1 MYVMANFE
9 IHKFGRYLAKFPI
22 TRFLVH
28 PYMLRLLIEADLP
41 PEVFEAIAA
50 MHSVLI
56 GGASL
61 PRILE
66 DQFNA
71 KINSAKVKRT
81 VIVDQIWGM
90 TEAGWVRKFRF
101 TLI

>member
-9 IHKFGRYLAKFPI
+9 IHKFGRYLVKFPI

-28 PYMLRLLIEADLP
+28 PYMLRLLIESNLP

-50 MHSVLI
+50 MNSVLI
-56 GGASL
+56 SGASL
-61 PRILE
+61 PRALE

-71 KINSAKVKRT
+71 KINSTNVKRT
-81 VIVDQIWGM
+81 VTVDQTWGM
-90 TEAGWVRKFRF
+90 TEAGWVCKIHFM
-101 TLI
+101 LI